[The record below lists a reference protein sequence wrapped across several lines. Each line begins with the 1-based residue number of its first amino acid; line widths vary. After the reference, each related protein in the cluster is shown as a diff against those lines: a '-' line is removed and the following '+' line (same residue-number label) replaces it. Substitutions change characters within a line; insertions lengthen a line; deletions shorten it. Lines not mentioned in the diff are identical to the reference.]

1 MNPIDHATWSPHTA
15 TKVASAEHAPAQG
28 RPSASSKLATAL
40 LGTGARR
47 AGHVMGVWRPLSLAL
62 MLAWGGLVLAMPN
75 GGVVSAGAAHI
86 TQTPGQMTITQ
97 STAQVAINLDPA
109 VILSS

>member
-1 MNPIDHATWSPHTA
+1 
-15 TKVASAEHAPAQG
+15 
-28 RPSASSKLATAL
+28 
-40 LGTGARR
+40 
-47 AGHVMGVWRPLSLAL
+47 